1 MERRNLRAWIVVA
14 LLCMSATIWAVD
26 PSGTLP
32 IVHITTATGQPV
44 TDRDNYV
51 QGTMYIDNTSSA
63 ADAFGSAELP
73 KQMQIRGRGNYT
85 WKGFEKKPYRVKL
98 DESSKLLGMPKSK
111 HWALMA
117 AADDGLGFMRN
128 TLGFLLGQYIGLR
141 WTPHQVPV
149 ELVINGEYRGL
160 YMLTETVRIQ
170 KNRINIAEQPDL
182 NEDPLTLSGGW
193 LLEIDNYEGE
203 NQVQLVE
210 GNGQEFQ
217 ISIKTPEKMSE
228 LQHAYINS
236 QMQTLNSAF
245 YESTSNHWE
254 DLVDLD
260 EIIKFYLVQEI
271 AENCESFHGS
281 CYLYRDA
288 GTNAKWYWGPV
299 WDFGNSYWRLQ
310 ERSIY
315 DDPSFAQYWIGQIAS
330 FPSFQLK
337 LQNFWYEFLAYQYEP
352 LKADMLAFKEQIK
365 QAAVRDADRW
375 DNHGEVCTSRDMEG
389 KYTQMMGNLTWRV
402 NYLRSA
408 WGDGIQA
415 IPNLE
420 ESNTNTAVKMFR
432 NGQMVILRDGVM
444 YSLTGVRL
452 DN

>member
-14 LLCMSATIWAVD
+14 LLCMSATMWAVD

-271 AENCESFHGS
+271 APDRPS
-281 CYLYRDA
+281 R
-288 GTNAKWYWGPV
+288 
-299 WDFGNSYWRLQ
+299 
-310 ERSIY
+310 RS
-315 DDPSFAQYWIGQIAS
+315 
-330 FPSFQLK
+330 
-337 LQNFWYEFLAYQYEP
+337 
-352 LKADMLAFKEQIK
+352 
-365 QAAVRDADRW
+365 R
-375 DNHGEVCTSRDMEG
+375 CTSSRRPFPG
-389 KYTQMMGNLTWRV
+389 
-402 NYLRSA
+402 
-408 WGDGIQA
+408 
-415 IPNLE
+415 
-420 ESNTNTAVKMFR
+420 
-432 NGQMVILRDGVM
+432 
-444 YSLTGVRL
+444 
-452 DN
+452 